1 MKKGAS
7 RKPAPFSF
15 DWVVVGAL
23 DRFAQDFLGTQIQL
37 GRTQVI
43 LACQFTHADDEVL
56 AEEFAGLGADVGAG
70 GVVGVLQQSEES
82 TLLEGDEVVVAEL
95 LDQPADARTVELALV
110 DQPVLFLAEDVTDST
125 LRSVHVAGF
134 VVVGTA
140 NSTGDVWIREHRTL
154 ALIEQLLGHEVE
166 DLLIGELIDVAQAH
180 LTGHDE
186 NSWVG

>member
-180 LTGHDE
+180 LTGHGE